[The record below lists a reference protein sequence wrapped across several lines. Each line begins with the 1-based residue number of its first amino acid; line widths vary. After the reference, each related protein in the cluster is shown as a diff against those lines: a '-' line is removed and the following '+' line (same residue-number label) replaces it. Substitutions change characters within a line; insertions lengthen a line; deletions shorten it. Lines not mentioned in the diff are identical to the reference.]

1 MEGAVRSVAEVGQ
14 MVIAGVVRTVE
25 DEVDFRVLQEGALVG
40 TKNIPPVLIHGAD
53 THQVVY
59 S

>member
-1 MEGAVRSVAEVGQ
+1 VAEVGQ